1 MKSYLFL
8 FFSLCIATA
17 ILAQDEPPNYNNEE
31 YTLVDD
37 HIFAKL
43 HDFYGHTF
51 VPAQGKLAFAH
62 YPDKVPA
69 GWVRFTISRNYITI
83 LERTEYRP
91 GGIQVRPNREKE
103 YKLRITE
110 VEDRGVAVKFKLIDI
125 QYPDLDGYLSLHK
138 DGYGRV
144 TNMRYLPGPGEPER
158 IYIMKYATEEQLA
171 ADKEYFTH
179 QEDIK
184 TDDMTPFW
192 GNTLYPFVSYDNYYN
207 FNTIKVNRLRP
218 EDGFNINFFE
228 KTVIVK
234 NDKEKLMQYIS
245 FVENSEKKLQLLF
258 KKATEIQIN
267 HRDGNRKA
275 LELECVNEI
284 TKENYYIILHR
295 GAHTYLKSIEVQKE
309 SGKQRETLM
318 YYTLRVG
325 KSTPILAKASSKDD
339 AEKGKKEET
348 GLLKSIFSKK
358 KKDKKEGKNTN
369 TEEEAAVPPKKD

>member
-1 MKSYLFL
+1 MLTSVF
-8 FFSLCIATA
+8 
-17 ILAQDEPPNYNNEE
+17 AQDETPVYNNEE

-37 HIFAKL
+37 HIFASL
-43 HDFYGHTF
+43 YDFYGHTF

-69 GWVRFTISRNYITI
+69 GWVRFTISRNEITI

-91 GGIQVRPNREKE
+91 GGIQVRPNRKKE
-103 YKLRITE
+103 YKLRITK
-110 VEDRGVAVKFKLIDI
+110 VEDRGVAVKFSLIDI
-125 QYPDLDGYLSLHK
+125 EYPDLDGHLSLHK

-144 TNMRYLPGPGEPER
+144 TMMRYLPGPGEPER

-184 TDDMTPFW
+184 TDDTAPFW

-207 FNTIKVNRLRP
+207 LNTIKVNRLRP
-218 EDGFNINFFE
+218 DDGFNINFFE

-245 FVENSEKKLQLLF
+245 FVENSEKKMQLLF
-258 KKATEIQIN
+258 KKATEVEVSS
-267 HRDGNRKA
+267 RDGKTRKG
-275 LELECVNEI
+275 LELACVDEV
-284 TKENYYIILHR
+284 TKENYYIIMHR

-309 SGKQRETLM
+309 KGKSRTTLM
-318 YYTLRVG
+318 YYTMRKG
-325 KSTPILAKASSKDD
+325 KGTPIVAKEQSEDKTD
-339 AEKGKKEET
+339 AKKEEG
-348 GLLKSIFSKK
+348 GLLKNIFSKK
-358 KKDKKEGKNTN
+358 KKDKDEAEASS
-369 TEEEAAVPPKKD
+369 EEETATSEKQD